1 MGKGQSWSFFSHS
14 PRPFVCTCVHSCLP
28 PACSGSASADA
39 PRPFRD
45 LAIVPC
51 PDGTVLLVYTAA
63 PGPGEEPNSGGIA
76 VDRFDV
82 LAAAAAAAGK
92 CFLPVI
98 LTGEVGV
105 ARLSCET

>member
-1 MGKGQSWSFFSHS
+1 M
-14 PRPFVCTCVHSCLP
+14 CALLP
-28 PACSGSASADA
+28 APACSGSASADA
-39 PRPFRD
+39 PRSFRD

-82 LAAAAAAAGK
+82 LAAAAAAAGE

-98 LTGEVGV
+98 LTGEG
-105 ARLSCET
+105 E